1 MKSDTARAKDRVMTP
16 AEWTD
21 AEVDRILNMPEA
33 ELRAELIA
41 QGEDPDTM
49 ARSAELAINKAI
61 AAHLRRQGR
70 LS

>member
-16 AEWTD
+16 EEWTD

-41 QGEDPDTM
+41 QGEDPDAM
-49 ARSAELAINKAI
+49 ARSAELAIAEAI